1 MKSTLLAS
9 VQAVFNLQYSFF
21 LVAAIP
27 DFTGFE
33 NLSPEDREELAQD
46 LADSGIDINDFIQ
59 ESSEQLS
66 QNLQDSELPFNDL
79 ILGGGSEQ
87 LSQNLQKSGLALNE
101 LIQESIAQRDSI
113 QQKPE
118 LVNDEDNIGL
128 NSVFI
133 PPTGFPEGTAP
144 PEPFEVDLGG
154 GIPILT
160 GADDCV
166 TVPWSNFLG
175 ERLGTRALEACQK
188 IYSDNGVT

>member
-66 QNLQDSELPFNDL
+66 
-79 ILGGGSEQ
+79 
-87 LSQNLQKSGLALNE
+87 
-101 LIQESIAQRDSI
+101 
-113 QQKPE
+113 
-118 LVNDEDNIGL
+118 
-128 NSVFI
+128 
-133 PPTGFPEGTAP
+133 
-144 PEPFEVDLGG
+144 
-154 GIPILT
+154 
-160 GADDCV
+160 
-166 TVPWSNFLG
+166 
-175 ERLGTRALEACQK
+175 
-188 IYSDNGVT
+188 